1 MGECLLELHLARHRG
16 QVTILLPPRGHA
28 GAHSLPFPQVL
39 HALLEGAVMSSN
51 FLGSL
56 GGAQYKSNVSDL
68 RVAMQNIR
76 EAVTLC
82 TDMELKV
89 SPITS

>member
-1 MGECLLELHLARHRG
+1 
-16 QVTILLPPRGHA
+16 
-28 GAHSLPFPQVL
+28 
-39 HALLEGAVMSSN
+39 MSSN

-68 RVAMQNIR
+68 RVAIQNIR

-89 SPITS
+89 RPITS